1 MRSKVVKV
9 EKKLEYERK
18 IVPGWKENDNLFRVF
33 RGGGGRLLP
42 GEEASA
48 REIRGCGE

>member
-18 IVPGWKENDNLFRVF
+18 IVPGWKKNDNLFRIS
-33 RGGGGRLLP
+33 GGGGRLLP

-48 REIRGCGE
+48 REMRGCGE

>member
-18 IVPGWKENDNLFRVF
+18 IVPGWKENDNLFRIS
-33 RGGGGRLLP
+33 RGGGG
-42 GEEASA
+42 ASSPERKRV
-48 REIRGCGE
+48 REK